1 MKRPTALQPPPT
13 IVRDGLYTDEDVCA
27 LFGISLGTLRARL
40 ADGKLACHEDGH
52 WRRFT
57 GQQLL
62 DYLAACQRP
71 AAPPRVSPANPLRP
85 VDAIGTSGCKV
96 STP

>member
-40 ADGKLACHEDGH
+40 ADGKLACHQDGN

-57 GQQLL
+57 GHQLL
-62 DYLAACQRP
+62 AYLATVETPRP
-71 AAPPRVSPANPLRP
+71 FASEKL
-85 VDAIGTSGCKV
+85 
-96 STP
+96 TP